1 MTTEPLRTDIFHDL
15 RLKPFPS
22 DAFVVTSL
30 ASAVLTFVVLALL
43 AHRSRLRIL
52 HRPAYLFAA
61 AAHVFHQWPLALL
74 SPVIGRNLADPWF
87 FLVAVC
93 APVVTGIAV
102 SFRDAGTPDPTG
114 ARDDALHSGPYRP
127 RVHGPVLAATGV
139 LAGTYLVVVDWTCT
153 GLYAYLVDPEMSL
166 FAREFSGKLL
176 PNAIAFYAHGAL
188 VNVLVPIL
196 TTLSVGLVVRGLSGR
211 TVIPSCAGV
220 LLLGVSLALALTPGA
235 KGALVPSLVVATV
248 CFVVLRQDPLQRA
261 LSIGLLIL
269 FVAGPLVMFDK
280 AREFGAL
287 FASGATYDVVGCTQ
301 RYGVCEASRT
311 LLGSSLSRA
320 GSLGLSEARTRSL
333 LADLDDFCPSP
344 TVGAEE
350 PVAVTPPLVPDAPDV
365 LVPPAPA
372 RLVHHLA
379 VTPPLVADAPDRPGG
394 WLGRIGE
401 RLRPLADEVD
411 RVAYGVLYRAIVT
424 PIQAASWYFR
434 HAEDHGRVGASGIG
448 SLRRF
453 VETPVNMPALIHEI
467 YYPLF
472 SQGASVST
480 GTVPVAF
487 YLSYPAVVGWWGV
500 ALSIALVLGFDA
512 LTRVMMRRLPQDTCA
527 LCAGL
532 IAAVVVNGL
541 SSEFGT
547 VLLSH
552 GGWLVLTLMAVWVI
566 AARNRRAS
574 AA

>member
-1 MTTEPLRTDIFHDL
+1 MTTEPLRTDIFYDL
-15 RLKPFPS
+15 RLEPFTS

-30 ASAVLTFVVLALL
+30 ASAVLTFVMLAFL

-87 FLVAVC
+87 FLIAVC
-93 APVVTGIAV
+93 APVVSGIAV

-114 ARDDALHSGPYRP
+114 AQDDALHGGPYRP

-139 LAGTYLVVVDWTCT
+139 LASTYLVVVDWTCT

-196 TTLSVGLVVRGLSGR
+196 TTLSVGLVVRGLSER
-211 TVIPSCAGV
+211 TVVPSCAGV

-248 CFVVLRQDPLQRA
+248 CFVVLRQDPLKRA

-287 FASGATYDVVGCTQ
+287 IASDATYDVVGCTQ

-344 TVGAEE
+344 TVGAKE
-350 PVAVTPPLVPDAPDV
+350 PVAVTQPPVAV
-365 LVPPAPA
+365 TQPP
-372 RLVHHLA
+372 VA
-379 VTPPLVADAPDRPGG
+379 VTPPLVADAPDRLGG
-394 WLGRIGE
+394 WFGRVGE

-411 RVAYGVLYRAIVT
+411 RVAYGVLYRTIVT

-472 SQGASVST
+472 SSGASVST

-500 ALSIALVLGFDA
+500 ALSVALVLGFDA
-512 LTRVMMRRLPQDTCA
+512 LAMAMMRRLPQDTRA

-552 GGWLVLTLMAVWVI
+552 GGWLVLTLMAVWVV